1 MTCRGNKRADDPA
14 RPGLTAPRR
23 CSSFVLMES
32 IHEFLRQ
39 VISVALAVAPR
50 AVKRAFVDRTDPK
63 QQEAQRKLSQAV
75 ADAVVRS
82 FEVAPKP
89 LPPPGRGVPARPEK
103 D

>member
-1 MTCRGNKRADDPA
+1 
-14 RPGLTAPRR
+14 
-23 CSSFVLMES
+23 MERS

-75 ADAVVRS
+75 ADAVVRT